1 MIYAYRVF
9 ATGAA
14 IAIVSM
20 LGVTAT
26 HAQPASTEP
35 VLSLSKGSGQAYPT
49 KSVRVV
55 VPFAPGGGTDIS
67 ARQFSQKLSESLG
80 QQFMVDNRGG
90 AGGTPAKFGE
100 RINTDYNNWLKVV
113 QSANIRVN

>member
-1 MIYAYRVF
+1 MLSIKHSLHLLLL
-9 ATGAA
+9 TAA
-14 IAIVSM
+14 
-20 LGVTAT
+20 VTAQ
-26 HAQPASTEP
+26 AQPASTEP